1 MNNSQILEIA
11 VTLEDGT
18 ELKLDLLW
26 LRDHC
31 RCDSCYDHS
40 NHQRKVSILDIP
52 DDVSAKTYATKD
64 GNLSV
69 TCKF

>member
-1 MNNSQILEIA
+1 MCNSRILES
-11 VTLEDGT
+11 LEVKLDDRT

-40 NHQRKVSILDIP
+40 NHQRKINILDIP
-52 DDVSAKTYATKD
+52 DDVSASSHSIKGEDLCVK
-64 GNLSV
+64 
-69 TCKF
+69 CE